1 VSPTSFVS
9 HAQNREDVVLWRALN
24 SITSGRYVEVGANDP
39 THHSITRSF
48 YDAGWRGLLIEPEPQ
63 FADRLRKGRPRDVVV
78 EAAVTRTEG
87 DVTLH
92 RFPDTGLSTL
102 DDSIRQAHDDHGWDG
117 DDLVVSGR
125 RLDQLVE
132 EHGFSTHT
140 VHFAVIDVEGAEADV
155 LASVDLT
162 KWRPWVL
169 VIEST
174 KPRTSL
180 SSHSS
185 WEPSLLAA
193 GYRFCLFDGLSRF
206 YVAEEHAEQLQDAL
220 SYPACALDTFTD
232 ARVFELEQQLVQS
245 EATTLRW
252 RHAALGSWAS
262 GVARTQLATNQASL
276 LAGLNEE
283 IDRLRKQL
291 KASRKRAARDRA
303 ELRRT
308 LRRADTSRTRFP
320 RLRTRG
326 TAT

>member
-9 HAQNREDVVLWRALN
+9 HAQNREDVVLWRALGSVN
-24 SITSGRYVEVGANDP
+24 RGRYVEVGANDP
-39 THHSITRSF
+39 TRDSISRSF
-48 YDAGWRGLLIEPEPQ
+48 YDAGWSGLLVEPEPQ
-63 FADRLRKGRPRDVVV
+63 YADRLRTERPRDVVV
-78 EAAVTRTEG
+78 EAAVMRTEG
-87 DVTLH
+87 TVTLH
-92 RFPDTGLSTL
+92 RFPETGLSTL
-102 DDSIRQAHDDHGWDG
+102 DDSIGQEHDEQGWDG
-117 DDLVVSGR
+117 DDILVSGR
-125 RLDQLVE
+125 RLDHLVE
-132 EHGFSTHT
+132 EHGLSTHT

-174 KPRTSL
+174 RPN
-180 SSHSS
+180 SSVSTHSS
-185 WEPSLLAA
+185 WESTILEA
-193 GYRFCLFDGLSRF
+193 GYQFCLFDGLSRF
-206 YVAEEHAEQLQDAL
+206 YVADERAEQLRHAL

-232 ARVFELEQQLVQS
+232 MRVFELEEQLRESQ
-245 EATTLRW
+245 ATALRW

-283 IDRLRKQL
+283 IDRLRRQL
-291 KASRKRAARDRA
+291 KATRKRAARDRA

-308 LRRADTSRTRFP
+308 LRQADTGRTRFP